1 MGAMTKPVLPAVAAL
16 SVHDLFSAHGEV
28 LAELKAR
35 GVIRTRG
42 VVGEVGEYLAAGM
55 YTGSL
60 AAPVTAGYDLIDHS
74 GRQIQVKTRSF
85 DGDPS
90 SRRFNGLGDGG
101 HDAVLFLVLD
111 PTTFRPSLAREVTA
125 SRVGE
130 LLLSKPG
137 GLRYPHIEDEG
148 LDLLD
153 RALAAYR
160 SL

>member
-1 MGAMTKPVLPAVAAL
+1 MTESVLPAAAEL
-16 SVHDLFSAHGEV
+16 SVHDLFRAHGEV
-28 LAELKAR
+28 LAELRSR

-60 AAPVTAGYDLIDHS
+60 AAPVNAGYDLVDQA

-85 DGDPS
+85 DGDLS

-101 HDAVLFLVLD
+101 HDVVLFLVLD
-111 PTTFRPSLAREVTA
+111 PTTFEPSLAREVTA
-125 SRVGE
+125 ARVDD
-130 LLLSKPG
+130 LLLARPG
-137 GLRYPHIEDEG
+137 GLRFPHIKDEG
-148 LDLLD
+148 FNLLD
-153 RALAAYR
+153 RALEAYR